1 MGYRSQ
7 LAACISVDVVRRED
21 ERGSHY
27 FDYDKAKFKEMIGF
41 VKLSKFYELWQI
53 HNTADAESFGWQNG
67 KFILYGNDWKW
78 YPSYPDVQA
87 WDELWENMQD
97 IEGISGYFVRVGE
110 ENDDIEEMQFGDDPC
125 YDHFHAFSALQFDGE
140 DYLGKRD
147 TDEAET
153 TKESTATT
161 QPDCAGANHATE
173 QECGEAQA

>member
-7 LAACISVDVVRRED
+7 VAGIISVDKVLIKPESG
-21 ERGSHY
+21 ESY
-27 FDYDKAKFKEMIGF
+27 WAYDKAKFKEMVGF
-41 VKLSKFYELWQI
+41 IKLTKFYELWSES
-53 HNTADAESFGWQNG
+53 DKDSFGWKDG
-67 KFILYGNDWKW
+67 AFIFYGNDWKW

-87 WDELWENMQD
+87 WDEMWHAMQD
-97 IEGISGYFVRVGE
+97 IGGISGYFCRVGE
-110 ENDDIEEMQFGDDPC
+110 EMNDVEQEEFGDDPC
-125 YDHFHAFSALQFDGE
+125 YDYFHAFTSLSFEAN

-173 QECGEAQA
+173 QECREAQA